1 MLCKASLSFSIE
13 FIVLKRKRLNKGK
26 RVGSEGWKGD
36 FEGDF

>member
-1 MLCKASLSFSIE
+1 MLRKASMSFSIE

-26 RVGSEGWKGD
+26 GVGREGWKGD